1 MEMALPLVEAIGK
14 NICIQNTK
22 NEYFFL
28 NFGAKMKKII
38 GGMKLINTKYFNL
51 RFFLS
56 GFVMILFYNI
66 VIKGCSD
73 EETPIEKTDEL
84 VQNDN
89 FKFGYNLNN
98 YKVLNDTVRSGDS
111 FGVLLERNHLFYPQ
125 IHHIAEKTKAVFDV
139 RQLRIGK
146 PYTVLFEKDA
156 VKTPLVF
163 IYELN
168 KIEYLVVEFCDSI
181 IAYTERKAVKI
192 IEKEAFGVIESSLS
206 ETMEAQGLPTQL
218 IYDMSDDIYAWS
230 IDFSR
235 LQKGDNFKVIYK
247 ERFVEDSIYAGIE
260 TIEAAF
266 FEHKEESFYAFNYL
280 NKDSKNSTDYFDET
294 TNSLRKAF
302 LKGPVQFSR
311 ISSRF
316 NLKRRIAYYGNK
328 IRPHKGTDFA
338 APIGTP
344 ILATANGT
352 VTESTRKAGN
362 GKYVKIRHN
371 ATYSTQYLHM
381 SKRLVKVGDYVKQ
394 GDVIGK
400 VGMTGNTGGP
410 HVCYRFWKN
419 GKQVDPLRQKLPDA
433 KALSPELKSDFQA
446 FIAPLKQQLDSIK

>member
-1 MEMALPLVEAIGK
+1 
-14 NICIQNTK
+14 
-22 NEYFFL
+22 
-28 NFGAKMKKII
+28 
-38 GGMKLINTKYFNL
+38 
-51 RFFLS
+51 
-56 GFVMILFYNI
+56 
-66 VIKGCSD
+66 
-73 EETPIEKTDEL
+73 
-84 VQNDN
+84 
-89 FKFGYNLNN
+89 
-98 YKVLNDTVRSGDS
+98 
-111 FGVLLERNHLFYPQ
+111 
-125 IHHIAEKTKAVFDV
+125 
-139 RQLRIGK
+139 
-146 PYTVLFEKDA
+146 
-156 VKTPLVF
+156 
-163 IYELN
+163 
-168 KIEYLVVEFCDSI
+168 
-181 IAYTERKAVKI
+181 ERKAVKI

>member
-1 MEMALPLVEAIGK
+1 
-14 NICIQNTK
+14 
-22 NEYFFL
+22 
-28 NFGAKMKKII
+28 
-38 GGMKLINTKYFNL
+38 MKLINTKYFNL

-66 VIKGCSD
+66 VVKGCSD
-73 EETPIEKTDEL
+73 EETLIKKTDEL

-280 NKDSKNSTDYFDET
+280 NKDSKNNTDYFDET

>member
-1 MEMALPLVEAIGK
+1 
-14 NICIQNTK
+14 
-22 NEYFFL
+22 
-28 NFGAKMKKII
+28 
-38 GGMKLINTKYFNL
+38 
-51 RFFLS
+51 
-56 GFVMILFYNI
+56 MILFYNL

-73 EETPIEKTDEL
+73 EETAVEKPEEL

-98 YKVLNDTVRSGDS
+98 YKVSNDSVRRGDS

-125 IHHIAEKTKAVFDV
+125 IHHIAEKTKAIFDV
-139 RQLRIGK
+139 RQLQIGK
-146 PYTVLFEKDA
+146 PYTILYSKSED
-156 VKTPLVF
+156 KTPVVF
-163 IYELN
+163 IYEIN
-168 KIEYLVVEFCDSI
+168 KIEYLVVDFCDSI
-181 IAYTERKAVKI
+181 IAYKERKPVKI
-192 IEKEAFGVIESSLS
+192 IEKEAFGVIESTLS

-218 IYDMSDDIYAWS
+218 IYDMSDDIYAWT
-230 IDFSR
+230 IDFFR

-247 ERFVEDSIYAGIE
+247 ERFVDDSIYAGIE

-266 FEHKEESFYAFNYL
+266 FEHKGESFYAFNYL

-294 TNSLRKAF
+294 TKSLRKAF
-302 LKGPVQFSR
+302 LKSPVQFSR

-316 NLKRRIAYYGNK
+316 NLKRKIAYYGNK
-328 IRPHKGTDFA
+328 VRPHRGTDFA
-338 APIGTP
+338 ASIGTP

-352 VTESTRKAGN
+352 VTESTRKGGN

-381 SKRLVKVGDYVKQ
+381 SKRLVNVGDYVKQ

-433 KALSPELKSDFQA
+433 IALSADLKSDFQA
-446 FIAPLKQQLDSIK
+446 FIAPLKQQLDSIN

>member
-1 MEMALPLVEAIGK
+1 
-14 NICIQNTK
+14 
-22 NEYFFL
+22 
-28 NFGAKMKKII
+28 
-38 GGMKLINTKYFNL
+38 
-51 RFFLS
+51 
-56 GFVMILFYNI
+56 MILFYNL

-73 EETPIEKTDEL
+73 EETAVEKPEEL

-98 YKVLNDTVRSGDS
+98 YKVSNDSVRGGDS
-111 FGVLLERNHLFYPQ
+111 FGVLLERHHLFYPQ
-125 IHHIAEKTKAVFDV
+125 IHHIAEKTKAIFDV
-139 RQLRIGK
+139 RQLQIGK
-146 PYTVLFEKDA
+146 PYTILYSKSED
-156 VKTPLVF
+156 KTPVVF
-163 IYELN
+163 IYEIN
-168 KIEYLVVEFCDSI
+168 KIEYLVVDFCDSI
-181 IAYTERKAVKI
+181 IAYKERKPVKI
-192 IEKEAFGVIESSLS
+192 IEKEAFGVIESTLS

-218 IYDMSDDIYAWS
+218 IYDMSDDIYAWT
-230 IDFSR
+230 IDFFR

-247 ERFVEDSIYAGIE
+247 ERFVDDSIYAGIE

-266 FEHKEESFYAFNYL
+266 FEHKGESFYAFNYL

-294 TNSLRKAF
+294 TKSLRKAF
-302 LKGPVQFSR
+302 LKSPVQFSR

-316 NLKRRIAYYGNK
+316 NLKRKIAYYGNK
-328 IRPHKGTDFA
+328 VRPHRGTDFA
-338 APIGTP
+338 ASIGTP

-352 VTESTRKAGN
+352 VTESTRKGGN

-381 SKRLVKVGDYVKQ
+381 SKRLVNVGDYVKQ

-433 KALSPELKSDFQA
+433 IALSADLKSDFQA
-446 FIAPLKQQLDSIK
+446 FIAPLKQQLDSIN

>member
-1 MEMALPLVEAIGK
+1 
-14 NICIQNTK
+14 
-22 NEYFFL
+22 
-28 NFGAKMKKII
+28 
-38 GGMKLINTKYFNL
+38 MKLINTKYFNL

-73 EETPIEKTDEL
+73 EETLIEKTDEL

-181 IAYTERKAVKI
+181 VAYTDRKSVKI

>member
-1 MEMALPLVEAIGK
+1 
-14 NICIQNTK
+14 
-22 NEYFFL
+22 
-28 NFGAKMKKII
+28 
-38 GGMKLINTKYFNL
+38 MKLINNKYFSIIK
-51 RFFLS
+51 FLFP
-56 GFVMILFYNI
+56 GFVMLLLFTLI
-66 VIKGCSD
+66 IRGCTYEESVAQKPD
-73 EETPIEKTDEL
+73 EE
-84 VQNDN
+84 VQIDN
-89 FKFGYNLNN
+89 LKFGYNLSN
-98 YKVLNDTVRSGDS
+98 YRVVNDTVRRGDS
-111 FGVLLERNHLFYPQ
+111 FGVILERNYLFYPQ
-125 IHHIAEKTKAVFDV
+125 IHHVVEKTKAVFDV

-146 PYTVLFEKDA
+146 PYTVLYAKDEENS
-156 VKTPLVF
+156 PLVF

-168 KIEYLVVEFCDSI
+168 KIEFLVVEFCDSI
-181 IAYTERKAVKI
+181 IAYTERKPVKI
-192 IEKEAFGVIESSLS
+192 KEKEAFGIIGSTLS
-206 ETMEAQGLPTQL
+206 ETMEDQGLPTQL
-218 IYDMSDDIYAWS
+218 IYDMSDDIYAWT
-230 IDFSR
+230 IDFFR

-247 ERFVEDSIYAGIE
+247 ERFVDDSIYAGIE

-266 FEHKEESFYAFNYL
+266 FEHKGESFYAFNYI

-294 TNSLRKAF
+294 TKSLRKAF

-316 NLKRRIAYYGNK
+316 NLKRKIAYYGNK
-328 IRPHKGTDFA
+328 VRPHRGTDFA
-338 APIGTP
+338 APVGTP

-352 VTESTRKAGN
+352 VTESTRKGGN

-381 SKRLVKVGDYVKQ
+381 SKRLVNVGDYVKQ

-433 KALSPELKSDFQA
+433 KALSADLKSDFQA
-446 FIAPLKQQLDSIK
+446 FIAPLKQQLDSIN

>member
-1 MEMALPLVEAIGK
+1 
-14 NICIQNTK
+14 
-22 NEYFFL
+22 
-28 NFGAKMKKII
+28 
-38 GGMKLINTKYFNL
+38 MKLINKKYFNL
-51 RFFLS
+51 LKTVSISWMVIFF
-56 GFVMILFYNI
+56 FYSL
-66 VIKGCSD
+66 VVKGCSIYD
-73 EETPIEKTDEL
+73 SEEDIPVVT
-84 VQNDN
+84 VQNDY

-98 YKVLNDTVRSGDS
+98 YMVVNDTVRSGDS

-125 IHHIAEKTKAVFDV
+125 IHHIAEKTKVVFDV

-146 PYTVLFEKDA
+146 PYTVLYSKDNT
-156 VKTPLVF
+156 KTPLVF

-181 IAYTERKAVKI
+181 IAYKERKPVKV

-218 IYDMSDDIYAWS
+218 IYDMSDDIYAWT
-230 IDFSR
+230 IDFFR

-247 ERFVEDSIYAGIE
+247 ERFVDDSIYAGIE

-266 FEHKEESFYAFNYL
+266 FEHKGESFYAFNYI
-280 NKDSKNSTDYFDET
+280 NKDSKNSTDYFDEST
-294 TNSLRKAF
+294 KSLRKAF

-328 IRPHKGTDFA
+328 VRPHKGTDFA

-352 VTESTRKAGN
+352 VTESTRKGGN

-410 HVCYRFWKN
+410 HVCYRFCKN
-419 GKQVDPLRQKLPDA
+419 GRHVDPLRQKLPDA
-433 KALSPELKSDFQA
+433 KALSPDLKPDIQA
-446 FIAPLKQQLDSIK
+446 FIAPLKQQLDSIN

>member
-1 MEMALPLVEAIGK
+1 
-14 NICIQNTK
+14 
-22 NEYFFL
+22 
-28 NFGAKMKKII
+28 
-38 GGMKLINTKYFNL
+38 MKLINKKYFNL
-51 RFFLS
+51 LKTVSISWMVIFF
-56 GFVMILFYNI
+56 FYSL
-66 VIKGCSD
+66 VVKGCSIYD
-73 EETPIEKTDEL
+73 SEEDIPVVT
-84 VQNDN
+84 VQNDY

-98 YKVLNDTVRSGDS
+98 YMVVNDTVRSGDS

-125 IHHIAEKTKAVFDV
+125 IHHIAEKTKVVFDV

-181 IAYTERKAVKI
+181 IAYKERKRVKV
-192 IEKEAFGVIESSLS
+192 IEKEAFGVIKSSLS

-218 IYDMSDDIYAWS
+218 IYDMSDDIYAWT
-230 IDFSR
+230 IDFFR

-247 ERFVEDSIYAGIE
+247 ERFVDDSIYAGIE

-266 FEHKEESFYAFNYL
+266 FEHKKDSFYAFNYI
-280 NKDSKNSTDYFDET
+280 NKATKNINDYYDE
-294 TNSLRKAF
+294 NGKSLRKAF
-302 LKGPVQFSR
+302 LKAPVQFSR

-316 NLKRRIAYYGNK
+316 NLKRRIAYYGYK

-352 VTESTRKAGN
+352 VIESTQRGGN

-400 VGMTGNTGGP
+400 IGMTGNSGGP

-419 GKQVDPLRQKLPDA
+419 GKQVDPLRQKLPEA
-433 KALSPELKSDFQA
+433 EALAPNLKSDFEA
-446 FIAPLKQQLDSIK
+446 LSTPLKKQLDSINLL

>member
-1 MEMALPLVEAIGK
+1 
-14 NICIQNTK
+14 
-22 NEYFFL
+22 
-28 NFGAKMKKII
+28 
-38 GGMKLINTKYFNL
+38 
-51 RFFLS
+51 
-56 GFVMILFYNI
+56 MILFYNL

-73 EETPIEKTDEL
+73 EETAVEKPEEL

-98 YKVLNDTVRSGDS
+98 YKVSNDSVRGGDS
-111 FGVLLERNHLFYPQ
+111 FGVLLERHHLFYPQ
-125 IHHIAEKTKAVFDV
+125 IHHIAEKTKAIFDV
-139 RQLRIGK
+139 RQLQIGK
-146 PYTVLFEKDA
+146 PYTILYSKSED
-156 VKTPLVF
+156 KTPVVF
-163 IYELN
+163 IYEIN
-168 KIEYLVVEFCDSI
+168 KIEYLVVDFCDSI
-181 IAYTERKAVKI
+181 IAYKERKPVKI
-192 IEKEAFGVIESSLS
+192 IEKEAFGVIESTLS

-218 IYDMSDDIYAWS
+218 IYDMSDDIYAWT
-230 IDFSR
+230 IDFFR

-247 ERFVEDSIYAGIE
+247 ERFVDDSIYAGIE

-266 FEHKEESFYAFNYL
+266 FEHKGESFYAFNYL

-294 TNSLRKAF
+294 TKSLRKAF
-302 LKGPVQFSR
+302 LKSPVQFSR

-316 NLKRRIAYYGNK
+316 NLKRKIAYYGNK
-328 IRPHKGTDFA
+328 VRPHRGTDFA
-338 APIGTP
+338 ASIGTP

-352 VTESTRKAGN
+352 VTESTRKGGN

-381 SKRLVKVGDYVKQ
+381 SKRLVNVGDYVKQ

-433 KALSPELKSDFQA
+433 IVLSADLKSDFQA
-446 FIAPLKQQLDSIK
+446 FIAPLKQQLDSIN

>member
-1 MEMALPLVEAIGK
+1 
-14 NICIQNTK
+14 
-22 NEYFFL
+22 
-28 NFGAKMKKII
+28 
-38 GGMKLINTKYFNL
+38 
-51 RFFLS
+51 
-56 GFVMILFYNI
+56 MILFYNL

-73 EETPIEKTDEL
+73 EETAVEKPEEL

-98 YKVLNDTVRSGDS
+98 YKVSNDSVRRGDS
-111 FGVLLERNHLFYPQ
+111 FGVLLERHHLFYPQ
-125 IHHIAEKTKAVFDV
+125 IHHIAEKTKAIFDV
-139 RQLRIGK
+139 RQLQIGK
-146 PYTVLFEKDA
+146 PYTILYSKSED
-156 VKTPLVF
+156 KTPVVF
-163 IYELN
+163 IYEIN
-168 KIEYLVVEFCDSI
+168 KIEYLVVDFCDSI
-181 IAYTERKAVKI
+181 IAYKERKPVKI
-192 IEKEAFGVIESSLS
+192 IEKEAFGVIESTLS

-218 IYDMSDDIYAWS
+218 IYDMSDDIYAWT
-230 IDFSR
+230 IDFFR

-247 ERFVEDSIYAGIE
+247 ERFVDDSIYAGIE

-266 FEHKEESFYAFNYL
+266 FEHKGESFYAFNYL

-294 TNSLRKAF
+294 TKSLRKAF
-302 LKGPVQFSR
+302 LKSPVQFSR

-316 NLKRRIAYYGNK
+316 NLKRKIAYYGNK
-328 IRPHKGTDFA
+328 VRPHRGTDFA
-338 APIGTP
+338 ASIGTP

-352 VTESTRKAGN
+352 VTESTRKGGN

-381 SKRLVKVGDYVKQ
+381 SKRLVNVGDYVKQ

-433 KALSPELKSDFQA
+433 IVLSADLKSDFQA
-446 FIAPLKQQLDSIK
+446 FIAPLKQQLDSIN

>member
-1 MEMALPLVEAIGK
+1 
-14 NICIQNTK
+14 
-22 NEYFFL
+22 
-28 NFGAKMKKII
+28 
-38 GGMKLINTKYFNL
+38 
-51 RFFLS
+51 
-56 GFVMILFYNI
+56 MILFYTL

-73 EETPIEKTDEL
+73 EETAVEKPEEL

-98 YKVLNDTVRSGDS
+98 YKVSNDSVRGGDS
-111 FGVLLERNHLFYPQ
+111 FGVLLERHHLFYPQ
-125 IHHIAEKTKAVFDV
+125 IHHIAEKTKAIFDV
-139 RQLRIGK
+139 HQLQIGK
-146 PYTVLFEKDA
+146 PYTILYSKSED
-156 VKTPLVF
+156 KTPVVF
-163 IYELN
+163 IYEIN
-168 KIEYLVVEFCDSI
+168 KIEYLVVDFCDSI
-181 IAYTERKAVKI
+181 IAYKERKPVKI
-192 IEKEAFGVIESSLS
+192 IEKEAFGVIESTLS

-218 IYDMSDDIYAWS
+218 IYDMSDDIYAWT
-230 IDFSR
+230 IDFFR

-247 ERFVEDSIYAGIE
+247 ERFVDDSIYAGIE

-266 FEHKEESFYAFNYL
+266 FEHKGESFYAFNYL

-294 TNSLRKAF
+294 TKSLRKAF
-302 LKGPVQFSR
+302 LKSPVQFSR

-316 NLKRRIAYYGNK
+316 NLKRKIAYYGNK
-328 IRPHKGTDFA
+328 VRPHRGTDFA
-338 APIGTP
+338 ASIGTP

-352 VTESTRKAGN
+352 VTESTRKGGN

-381 SKRLVKVGDYVKQ
+381 SKRLVNVGDYVKQ

-433 KALSPELKSDFQA
+433 IALSADLKSDFQA
-446 FIAPLKQQLDSIK
+446 FIAPLKQQLDSIN